1 MHDEFDNFKPRA
13 LGFEPN
19 NAWACAHASEAAYMD
34 DSAVSRLAESWGFT
48 TVRFF
53 DAQGT
58 QAFIMGK
65 PGLIVLA
72 FRGTEPD
79 KIEDIATDL
88 RVRKVGGPLAGR
100 VHRGFLMA
108 LLSVWDDYE
117 TANGKHK
124 GIERALKEMKKE
136 VGGSPAVWVTGHSLG
151 AALATLAT
159 AFLLEEGRPVQG
171 THTFGCPR
179 VGDSEFV
186 TALDARSRKRNYR
199 MVNNNDIVTR
209 VPPRSFGYDHAGEFW
224 YLSENGDLK
233 DDPNSWY
240 LFLDRGLG
248 VLCDIGEVGIDGI
261 KDHSMNDGED
271 GYIPALLKSR
281 Q

>member
-1 MHDEFDNFKPRA
+1 MNLFQNFIPRA
-13 LGFEPN
+13 LQFESD
-19 NAWACAHASEAAYMD
+19 NAWALAHASEAAYTNNSD
-34 DSAVSRLAESWGFT
+34 VGALAVQWGFT
-48 TVRFF
+48 TIQFF
-53 DAQGT
+53 NSQGT
-58 QAFIMGK
+58 QAYIMGRSD
-65 PGLIVLA
+65 LIVLA

-88 RVRKVGGPLAGR
+88 RIRKIGGPLAGR

-117 TANGKHK
+117 TDNGKHK
-124 GIERALKEMKKE
+124 GIERALKEIKKE

-179 VGDSEFV
+179 VGDSAFV
-186 TALDARSRKRNYR
+186 TALDARSRGRNYR

-224 YLSENGDLK
+224 YLSEKGDLK
-233 DDPNSWY
+233 NDPNSWY

-248 VLCDIGEVGIDGI
+248 ILCDIGEVGIDGI
-261 KDHSMNDGED
+261 KDHAMRNDKD
-271 GYIPALLKSR
+271 GYIPALIKSR
-281 Q
+281 C